1 MAVVINSECIV
12 CGACIDEC
20 PNAAIVDETKN
31 PNGEE
36 IYFVF
41 ASKCTECDGGELACV
56 SVCPSDAIHKAA

>member
-41 ASKCTECDGGELACV
+41 ASKCTECDGGDLACV
-56 SVCPSDAIHKAA
+56 SVCPSDAMHKAA